1 MFPPELLGEETLERP
16 PARSIPSGGHLLR
29 TPSPGAGRSRIA
41 FDMHGTSLAGAWK
54 LLVFEFRSEGQV
66 VFPFGTNF
74 LGLCL
79 YDSTG
84 YMALQIM
91 RGDRPRFAVNDQQLG
106 TPAEVGAAF
115 SGYLA
120 YSGTYV
126 ADETHGVVVHHVS
139 QSLFPNW
146 VGTDQVRFYRI
157 SGDRLIVGAPTQQ
170 VGGHLMD
177 VMLVWERLAPI
188 PGA

>member
-1 MFPPELLGEETLERP
+1 MFPPGLLGEETLDCP

-29 TPSPGAGRSRIA
+29 TPSLGTSRSRIA
-41 FDMHGTSLAGAWK
+41 SDMHGTSLAGAWK

-79 YDSTG
+79 YDSIG
-84 YMALQIM
+84 YMAMQIM

-106 TPAEVGAAF
+106 TPEEVGAAF
-115 SGYLA
+115 FGYVA

-177 VMLVWERLAPI
+177 VMTVWERLAPI
-188 PGA
+188 AGA

>member
-1 MFPPELLGEETLERP
+1 
-16 PARSIPSGGHLLR
+16 
-29 TPSPGAGRSRIA
+29 
-41 FDMHGTSLAGAWK
+41 MHGTSLAGAWK

-84 YMALQIM
+84 YMAMQIM
-91 RGDRPRFAVNDQQLG
+91 RGDRPRFAGGDQLGG
-106 TPAEVGAAF
+106 TPAEMEAAF

-120 YSGTYV
+120 YAGTYV
-126 ADETHGVVVHHVS
+126 ADEAHGVVVHHVS

-146 VGTDQVRFYRI
+146 VGTDLVRFYRI
-157 SGDRLIVGAPTQQ
+157 SGNRLIVSAPTQQ

-177 VMLVWERLAPI
+177 AMLVWERLAEVA
-188 PGA
+188 GA

>member
-1 MFPPELLGEETLERP
+1 MQ
-16 PARSIPSGGHLLR
+16 
-29 TPSPGAGRSRIA
+29 
-41 FDMHGTSLAGAWK
+41 GTSLAGAWK
-54 LLVFEFRSEGQV
+54 LLVFEFRSEGEV

-74 LGLCL
+74 KGLCL
-79 YDSTG
+79 YDSSG
-84 YMALQIM
+84 YMAMQIM

-115 SGYLA
+115 SGYVA

-146 VGTDQVRFYRI
+146 VGTDLVRFYRI
-157 SGDRLIVGAPTQQ
+157 CANRLIVSAPTVQ
-170 VGGHLMD
+170 VRGHLMD
-177 VMLVWERLAPI
+177 AMLVWERLAEVA
-188 PGA
+188 GA

>member
-1 MFPPELLGEETLERP
+1 
-16 PARSIPSGGHLLR
+16 
-29 TPSPGAGRSRIA
+29 
-41 FDMHGTSLAGAWK
+41 MHGTSLAGAWK

-84 YMALQIM
+84 YMAMQIM
-91 RGDRPRFAVNDQQLG
+91 RGDRPRFAAADQLGG
-106 TPAEVGAAF
+106 TPAEMEAAF
-115 SGYLA
+115 SGYLTYA
-120 YSGTYV
+120 GTYV

-139 QSLFPNW
+139 QALFPNW
-146 VGTDQVRFYRI
+146 IGTDLVRFYRI
-157 SGDRLIVGAPTQQ
+157 SGERLIVSAPTQQ

-188 PGA
+188 AGA